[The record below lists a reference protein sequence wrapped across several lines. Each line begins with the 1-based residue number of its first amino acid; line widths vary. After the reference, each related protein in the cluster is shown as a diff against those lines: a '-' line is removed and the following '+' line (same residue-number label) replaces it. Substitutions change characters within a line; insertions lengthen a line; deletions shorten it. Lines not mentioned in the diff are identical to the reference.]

1 MEIKKLFERDGVDNA
16 EGVRRQKISAY
27 QEQVAGKD
35 ASVQKEEDR
44 VSISP
49 MYRQLSQISKIVAED
64 DQQQQQ
70 RVADIKARVEAG
82 TYAVDSRA
90 VAQSMVSFAA
100 DTKDIP

>member
-1 MEIKKLFERDGVDNA
+1 MEIKKLFERDGVNNT

-27 QEQVAGKD
+27 QDQAAGKD
-35 ASVQKEEDR
+35 AAAQNAEDR

-49 MYRQLSQISKIVAED
+49 MYRQLSQISKIIADDD
-64 DQQQQQ
+64 DQQRQK
-70 RVADIKARVEAG
+70 VADIKAKVDAG